1 MILFQ
6 ENNAAG
12 QDTLIA
18 LQNGDEHALAL
29 IFKQYYTG
37 LLYFA
42 QQYIRDHQAA
52 EDIVTES
59 FIAVWRKRADFHRMH
74 SLKSF
79 LYKTVRNACIDQIRQ
94 DTRHAHLHKEI
105 EYLAE
110 RSEEFMNPQIIK
122 SELLQKLF
130 NDIEQLP
137 PMRRE
142 IFKMI
147 YVEGLS
153 TLETAAALRIS
164 VDTVRVQK
172 ARAIHALRISHGA
185 SSTPIKTPGKNP

>member
-1 MILFQ
+1 MILSQ

-12 QDTLIA
+12 HDTLIS
-18 LQNGDEHALAL
+18 LHNGDENALAV
-29 IFKQYYTG
+29 IFKQYHSG

-42 QQYIRDHQAA
+42 QQYIKNYQAA

-59 FIAVWRKRADFHRMH
+59 FIAVWRKRKDFPSMP

-94 DTRHAHLHKEI
+94 DNRHAHLHKEI

-110 RSEEFMNPQIIK
+110 RSEDYMNARVIK
-122 SELLQKLF
+122 AELIQKLLY
-130 NDIEQLP
+130 DIEQLP

-142 IFKMI
+142 IFRMI
-147 YVEGLS
+147 YIEGFS

-172 ARAIHALRISHGA
+172 ARAIHTLRR
-185 SSTPIKTPGKNP
+185 KV

>member
-6 ENNAAG
+6 ENNATG
-12 QDTLIA
+12 HDTL
-18 LQNGDEHALAL
+18 LLLHNGDENALAA
-29 IFKQYYTG
+29 IFKQYHSG

-42 QQYIRDHQAA
+42 QQYIKNHQVA

-59 FIAVWRKRADFHRMH
+59 FIAIWRKRKDFPSMP

-94 DTRHAHLHKEI
+94 DNRHAHLHKEI

-110 RSEEFMNPQIIK
+110 RSEEFMNSRVIK
-122 SELLQKLF
+122 AELLQKLF
-130 NDIEQLP
+130 DDIEQLP

-147 YVEGLS
+147 YIEGLS
-153 TLETAAALRIS
+153 SLETAAALRIS

-172 ARAIHALRISHGA
+172 ARAIHALRNFF
-185 SSTPIKTPGKNP
+185 KEK

>member
-1 MILFQ
+1 MILSQ
-6 ENNAAG
+6 ENNAAWH
-12 QDTLIA
+12 DTL
-18 LQNGDEHALAL
+18 LSLHNGDENALAA
-29 IFKQYYTG
+29 IFKQYHTA

-42 QQYIRDHQAA
+42 QQYIRDRQAA

-59 FIAVWRKRADFHRMH
+59 FIAVWRKRKDFASMP

-94 DTRHAHLHKEI
+94 NNRHAHLHKEI

-110 RSEEFMNPQIIK
+110 RTEEFMNSRIIK
-122 SELLQKLF
+122 AELMQKLL

-147 YVEGLS
+147 YIDGLS
-153 TLETAAALRIS
+153 TVETAAALRIS

-172 ARAIHALRISHGA
+172 ARAIHALRGFFKDHV
-185 SSTPIKTPGKNP
+185 